1 MKEQT
6 KAELR
11 LVFGQVDLDEI
22 KQEVKKKISD
32 SLQGVT
38 NPEEAFKIKL
48 FLDAVDEV
56 ILQIEQI
63 ADQN

>member
-11 LVFGQVDLDEI
+11 LVLGQVDLDEI

-32 SLQGVT
+32 SLQGAM